1 VAGHRSPSGRRARP
15 AVVPDRGGAAHRAV
29 AGGQLKVHV
38 LAAAAAVGAVATGT
52 LTALLPGSPASAD
65 PAAPASASGASAEE
79 SYSPV
84 LSASAGVLRP
94 AGPMKGL
101 TPFETMTPVAYALD
115 QQDDASTTE
124 QRVALVEKAGRLA
137 AQLADLHAQEQRDQA
152 GRART
157 AALIQAG
164 GLDGWIAQALQ
175 IMGLPQNLAP
185 GVKRIILNE
194 SGGNPNAVNR
204 WDTNAQRGTPSRGLM
219 QTIPSTFRTYVHP
232 DLAGRPINDPVANIT
247 AGVRYMIDRYG
258 MDTVQAGGRSTGN
271 GNYLGY

>member
-15 AVVPDRGGAAHRAV
+15 AIVPERGGAAHRAIG
-29 AGGQLKVHV
+29 GGQLKVHV
-38 LAAAAAVGAVATGT
+38 LATAAAVGAVATGT

-65 PAAPASASGASAEE
+65 PTAPAEE
-79 SYSPV
+79 GYSPV
-84 LSASAGVLRP
+84 LAASAGVLRP

-101 TPFETMTPVAYALD
+101 TPLETMQPVAYALD
-115 QQDDASTTE
+115 GGDDASATE

-137 AQLADLHAQEQRDQA
+137 AQLADLHAQEQRTQVA
-152 GRART
+152 QART

-175 IMGLPQNLAP
+175 IMGLPQNMAP
-185 GVKRIILNE
+185 GVKRIIMNE
-194 SGGNPNAVNR
+194 SGGNPNAVNT
-204 WDTNAQRGTPSRGLM
+204 WDSNALRGMPSRGLM

-232 DLAGRPINDPVANIT
+232 DLAGRPISDPVANIT

-258 MDTVQAGGRSTGN
+258 MDTVRAGGRSSGN